1 MVYFF
6 CKFFMKITLRNIFI
20 FLDLFIL
27 QYNYSQST
35 GITDSNVLKWK
46 SYFNQFYGADYNL
59 INGIRY
65 VNLYPSAEGHPF
77 LGENSFYKG
86 NLIINDLI
94 YRDVEIKYDICNQEI
109 ILQYPYFTG
118 NPDKI
123 ILIKEFIDEFEMD
136 GRLFRKYTF
145 PETEPRFYQVVS
157 RGNIYCLYYW
167 KKDLQKGSSVQSF
180 YKYSPERKVSY
191 LVIDNKLCSFSGRK
205 SFIKLFPSQY
215 HKKIIQ
221 YLKSNK
227 MWIRNDT
234 EIKIRQLMDFCNEII
249 AGN

>member
-1 MVYFF
+1 
-6 CKFFMKITLRNIFI
+6 MKMTVRNIFI

-27 QYNYSQST
+27 QYNYAQST
-35 GITDSNVLKWK
+35 GKNDSNVLKLK

-77 LGENSFYKG
+77 LGEDSFYKG
-86 NLIINDLI
+86 NIIINNLI
-94 YRDVEIKYDICNQEI
+94 YRDMEIKYDICNQEI

-136 GRLFRKYTF
+136 DRLFRKYTF
-145 PETEPRFYQVVS
+145 PETGPRFYQVVS
-157 RGNIYCLYYW
+157 RGNIYCLYFW
-167 KKDLQKGSSVQSF
+167 KKDLVKGSSVQIF

-191 LVIDNKLCSFSGRK
+191 LVIDNKLCSFSSRK

-215 HKKIIQ
+215 HKEIIQ